1 MTVSVAGALERTYAG
16 NGATTAFSYP
26 VRFSEASEI
35 VVILRDADGLDAV
48 QSLTTHYSLSA
59 APWTSGATVTFV
71 TAPAS
76 GETVIIYRET
86 LKKQAIDLA
95 NAQRNDVEAVEAQLD
110 RMSMADQDMAAR
122 ISRAVKVDYGADGQM
137 LPAPEAG
144 HALGWVDG
152 KLANVPNSGA
162 ALDSDLT
169 AIAALAKTDG
179 NIIVGNGTAWV
190 AESGATARTSLGA
203 NNADNLDTGTL
214 PDARLS
220 FTVTTFAKTVLD
232 DTDAATMRATVGAIS
247 QADGDARYVLKS
259 DWVDA
264 VNDFAATGDGVTD
277 DTSAIQAAIDS
288 LSAGVVYIPSGT
300 YLVDSLTLKE
310 TVAIRGANDGSTIL
324 MARSNSINILTMEAT
339 SATKT
344 HVDISNI
351 KFDGNGK
358 TSVTAVYLNGVSS
371 SNRISYV
378 RLENLH
384 VTGCNEGLHLYYCAN
399 TNIDQCFVTGTTFG
413 IHLDMCADTDVF
425 GSKVQNGSDAGFY
438 IVGGA
443 GAYDEGVRLIGCS
456 TNGQQIG
463 LWVDGQEWGI
473 VEGCSLTT
481 APGGAALFSNA
492 CSNWKLNGCEF
503 AVAGGTP
510 AAAGLIIGSSC
521 TDFIVSNSLFALNTF
536 GISSSGTRVSI
547 TGNQFKANSNVDIY
561 LNATTKSVINSNICD
576 STGSAWSILE
586 AGAADYNNIIGNTV
600 NGTVTIVGANSAA
613 ANNLT
618 Y

>member
-1 MTVSVAGALERTYAG
+1 MPFSGDTYTLPAGSLVT
-16 NGATTAFSYP
+16 
-26 VRFSEASEI
+26 
-35 VVILRDADGLDAV
+35 DG
-48 QSLTTHYSLSA
+48 TLSA
-59 APWTSGATVTFV
+59 ATQHNTPLEDIEDALSTVKAAVTSAVSGAQ
-71 TAPAS
+71 P
-76 GETVIIYRET
+76 
-86 LKKQAIDLA
+86 
-95 NAQRNDVEAVEAQLD
+95 
-110 RMSMADQDMAAR
+110 
-122 ISRAVKVDYGADGQM
+122 
-137 LPAPEAG
+137 
-144 HALGWVDG
+144 
-152 KLANVPNSGA
+152 
-162 ALDSDLT
+162 LDSDLT
-169 AIAALAKTDG
+169 AIAALSKTDG

-203 NNADNLDTGTL
+203 NSASNLDAGTL

-247 QADGDARYVLKS
+247 QADGDARYVRKS

-277 DTSAIQAAIDS
+277 DTAAIQAAIDS

-324 MARSNSINILTMEAT
+324 KARSNSINMLTMSAS

-351 KFDGNGK
+351 KFNGNSK

-378 RLENLH
+378 RIKDLH

-399 TNIDQCFVTGTTFG
+399 TNITDCFVTNTAYGV
-413 IHLDMCADTDVF
+413 HLDMCADTDVVAT
-425 GSKVQNGSDAGFY
+425 KVQNGSNAGFY
-438 IVGGA
+438 IVGGG
-443 GAYDEGVRLIGCS
+443 GAYDEGVRLVGCS
-456 TNGQQIG
+456 TNGQQVG
-463 LWVDGQEWGI
+463 LWVNGQDWGI
-473 VEGCSLTT
+473 AEGCSFTT
-481 APGGAALFSNA
+481 SSGGSGIFQSAT
-492 CSNWKLNGCEF
+492 NWSITGSEF

-510 AAAGLIIGSSC
+510 AAAGINIDSSC
-521 TDFIVSNSLFALNTF
+521 SDFTVTGNKIQLCTY
-536 GISSSGTRVSI
+536 GIISAGTRIGI
-547 TGNQFKANSNVDIY
+547 TGNAFKANSNVDIY
-561 LNATTKSVINSNICD
+561 LNGATKSAINGNVCD
-576 STGSAWSILE
+576 STGVAWSILE

-600 NGTVTIVGANSAA
+600 NGTVTIVGANSQA